1 MNMLRVS
8 LLPQAI
14 AAIGALLMLAIA
26 PAHAQ
31 TATQA
36 ENYVQQN
43 IEKGLQI
50 LNNQA
55 APDMQRRQQFRS
67 FLLSLTDVQR
77 IAKFTLG
84 NARRTATPAQQQA
97 FDDAFKDYAISIY
110 ESRLSKYS
118 GQTLKVTGAT
128 ARAADDYVVNTTLV
142 DPNDADSRRNPLQV
156 DFRVQMENGH
166 FVIIDVAVAG
176 VWLALEERDQFA
188 AFLNE
193 HNGDVGALAR
203 HLQGLAAD
211 LRSGAH
217 PTDQPE
223 NNGH

>member
-1 MNMLRVS
+1 MKPLHLPS
-8 LLPQAI
+8 FPQA
-14 AAIGALLMLAIA
+14 AAVLAAFLLLAGV
-26 PAHAQ
+26 PARAQ
-31 TATQA
+31 TAAQA
-36 ENYVQQN
+36 ESYVQQN

-55 APDMQRRQQFRS
+55 VPDAQRRQQFRN

-97 FDDAFKDYAISIY
+97 FDTAFRDYAIAIY
-110 ESRLSKYS
+110 ESRLAKYS

-128 ARAADDYVVNTTLV
+128 ERAAGDYVVNTTLV
-142 DPNDADSRRNPLQV
+142 DPSDADSRRNPLQV
-156 DFRVQMENGH
+156 DFRVQTENGH

-176 VWLALEERDQFA
+176 VWLGIEERDQFA

-193 HNGDVGALAR
+193 HNGDVDALAR
-203 HLQGLAAD
+203 HLQGLTAD
-211 LRSGAH
+211 LRHGE
-217 PTDQPE
+217 QPP
-223 NNGH
+223 GPSQ